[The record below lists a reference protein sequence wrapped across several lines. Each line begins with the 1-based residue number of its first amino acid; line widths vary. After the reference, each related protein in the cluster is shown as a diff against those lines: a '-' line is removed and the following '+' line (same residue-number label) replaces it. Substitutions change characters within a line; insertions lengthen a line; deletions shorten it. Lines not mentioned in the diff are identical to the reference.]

1 LTERF
6 PRVAR
11 PRLRRVERN
20 SRCESIGR
28 YKTIRP
34 APFGSGTDFPLPLA
48 GRQLVARAPSPA
60 RLRSAILR
68 RVHGMDMLRA
78 FVRDAL

>member
-1 LTERF
+1 MSGGAIALT
-6 PRVAR
+6 
-11 PRLRRVERN
+11 
-20 SRCESIGR
+20 
-28 YKTIRP
+28 
-34 APFGSGTDFPLPLA
+34 
-48 GRQLVARAPSPA
+48 RAPSPA